1 MKLDGL
7 DYLNLS
13 SLLDENECIV
23 QQSTREFVNKEIIPI
38 IEEYFEAGTFP
49 DKLIPKIADMGFFG
63 INLPKKRDVVG

>member
-23 QQSTREFVNKEIIPI
+23 QQSTREFVDKEIIPI
-38 IEEYFEAGTFP
+38 IDGHFDSLALTFLG
-49 DKLIPKIADMGFFG
+49 KMAME
-63 INLPKKRDVVG
+63 V